1 MGANKPRT
9 PAGMNGRAPL
19 RRYAPAEPAMQKML
33 DAAERVLIRDGYH
46 AFSTRRVARECGVSL
61 GHLTYYFPTKDELLR
76 AMISAV
82 MARYGER
89 MRIASAAVDART
101 TEDLRALLDWLLRDT
116 VTQETSGLFR
126 ELWVLA
132 KHDAVAAREV
142 LQFYE
147 SLIESFVQTAAQVY
161 PSVEVQ
167 RLRQIGHLIGM
178 LTEGGTVLF
187 AGPGERSVAFEEVRP
202 MAIQVVMQQLDSAA
216 AEAAKD
222 AHRGRARRPANRRSS

>member
-1 MGANKPRT
+1 
-9 PAGMNGRAPL
+9 
-19 RRYAPAEPAMQKML
+19 MQKML

-46 AFSTRRVARECGVSL
+46 AFSTRRVAAECGVSL
-61 GHLTYYFPTKDELLR
+61 GHLTYYFPAKDELLR

-89 MRIASAAVDART
+89 MRIASAAAEART
-101 TEDLRALLDWLLRDT
+101 REDLRALLDWLLCDT

-187 AGPGERSVAFEEVRP
+187 AGPGERSVKFEDVRP
-202 MAIQVVMQQLDSAA
+202 MAIQVVMQQLESAT
-216 AEAAKD
+216 EDAAKD
-222 AHRGRARRPANRRSS
+222 AHRGRALRPANRRLR

>member
-1 MGANKPRT
+1 
-9 PAGMNGRAPL
+9 
-19 RRYAPAEPAMQKML
+19 MQKML
-33 DAAERVLIRDGYH
+33 DAAELVLIRDGYH
-46 AFSTRRVARECGVSL
+46 AFSTRRVAAECGVSL
-61 GHLTYYFPTKDELLR
+61 GHLTYYFPAKDELLR

-89 MRIASAAVDART
+89 MRIASAAAEART
-101 TEDLRALLDWLLRDT
+101 REDLRALLDWLLCDT
-116 VTQETSGLFR
+116 VTKETSGLFR

-161 PSVEVQ
+161 PSVEAQ

-187 AGPGERSVAFEEVRP
+187 AGPGERSVDFEEVRP
-202 MAIQVVMQQLDSAA
+202 LAIQMVMQLLESAGADATQARTATRA
-216 AEAAKD
+216 A
-222 AHRGRARRPANRRSS
+222 RSRKHKPN

>member
-1 MGANKPRT
+1 
-9 PAGMNGRAPL
+9 
-19 RRYAPAEPAMQKML
+19 MQKML

-46 AFSTRRVARECGVSL
+46 AFSTRRVAAECDVSL
-61 GHLTYYFPTKDELLR
+61 GHLTYYFPAREELLR

-89 MRIASAAVDART
+89 IRVASASAHART
-101 TEDLRALLDWLLRDT
+101 GDDVRELLEWLLCDT
-116 VTQETSGLFR
+116 VTNETSGLFR

-161 PSVEVQ
+161 PSIEAQ
-167 RLRQIGHLIGM
+167 RLRQIGHVIGM

-187 AGPGERSVAFEEVRP
+187 AGPGERSVDFEEVRP
-202 MAIQVVMQQLDSAA
+202 MAIQMVMQLLEPVR
-216 AEAAKD
+216 AEANPVRTA
-222 AHRGRARRPANRRSS
+222 ARAARSRKQKST

>member
-1 MGANKPRT
+1 
-9 PAGMNGRAPL
+9 
-19 RRYAPAEPAMQKML
+19 MQKML
-33 DAAERVLIRDGYH
+33 DAAELVLIRDGYH
-46 AFSTRRVARECGVSL
+46 ALSTRRVAAECGVSL
-61 GHLTYYFPTKDELLR
+61 GHLTYYFPAKDELLR

-89 MRIASAAVDART
+89 MRIASAAAEART
-101 TEDLRALLDWLLRDT
+101 REDLRALLDWLLCDT
-116 VTQETSGLFR
+116 VTKETSGLFR

-147 SLIESFVQTAAQVY
+147 SLIESFVQTATQVY

-187 AGPGERSVAFEEVRP
+187 AGPGERSVNFEEVRP
-202 MAIQVVMQQLDSAA
+202 MAIQMVMQLLEPEG
-216 AEAAKD
+216 AEATPVRTA
-222 AHRGRARRPANRRSS
+222 ARAARSRKRKST